1 MSAVGSFLEIG
12 VHRRAIDRV
21 SARRISAVGP
31 IDEPIF
37 QIELEIDRFRQTIE
51 QKFDVR
57 PIRRR
62 LAFRDVDL
70 RAKEAALA
78 RIIWSFLR
86 PINLS
91 AVRID
96 GDPDAPFC

>member
-1 MSAVGSFLEIG
+1 MSV
-12 VHRRAIDRV
+12 
-21 SARRISAVGP
+21 
-31 IDEPIF
+31 
-37 QIELEIDRFRQTIE
+37 RFAA
-51 QKFDVR
+51 
-57 PIRRR
+57 R

-70 RAKEAALA
+70 RAKDAAFA
-78 RIIWSFLR
+78 RIIGSFLR